1 MMRSGKKFL
10 MPVFMGVLLLACG
23 RNPLN
28 VDISGIREEINIIR
42 YEEEL
47 MALSAGPS
55 MEEWTVLH
63 SRFPDFS
70 DLFTSR
76 IIRIG
81 FPDEEGSTDG
91 IRAFLN
97 DTMITSVY
105 RMAGERFNDFDP
117 IMKDLVNAFKRY
129 RYHFPDKPLPDV
141 YTCISGFNES
151 AFVAEGLIGIS
162 LDKYLG
168 NGVRYY
174 SMLGLPLY
182 KQRKMIPEMI
192 PSDAVY
198 VWALG
203 EFEMD
208 PKAATLLDHMIHQ
221 GKIIYFMKAMLP
233 LANDTLITGF
243 TKKQLKWCHDNE
255 AQMWTYLIER
265 EMLYSTKQ
273 MDIVRYMNDGPQ
285 TNGFPA
291 ESPARTGAWLGWQIV
306 KQYVRKNPDITL
318 PRLMEN
324 RNYQDILQKSAYL
337 P

>member
-1 MMRSGKKFL
+1 MRSFNKILQTAFL
-10 MPVFMGVLLLACG
+10 TVILLACG

-28 VDISGIREEINIIR
+28 VDISGIREEIRIIR
-42 YEEEL
+42 YEQEL
-47 MALSAGPS
+47 QKLATEPS
-55 MEEWTVLH
+55 LEKWTELH
-63 SRFPDFS
+63 ERFPDFS
-70 DLFTSR
+70 DLFTSQ
-76 IIRIG
+76 IISIG
-81 FPDEEGSTDG
+81 FPEEDGSTDG
-91 IRAFLN
+91 IMAFLN
-97 DTMITSVY
+97 DTMISSVY
-105 RMAGERFNDFDP
+105 RLTGERFEEFDP
-117 IMKDLVNAFKRY
+117 IREELVSAFKRY

-151 AFVAEGLIGIS
+151 AFVAEGFIGIS

-168 NGVRYY
+168 NEVSYY
-174 SMLGLPLY
+174 SMLGLPRY

-208 PKAATLLDHMIHQ
+208 SKASTLLDQMIHQ
-221 GKIIYFMKAMLP
+221 GKIMYFIKAMLP
-233 LANDTLITGF
+233 LASDTLITGF
-243 TKKQLKWCHDNE
+243 TKEQLDWCHDNE

-306 KQYVRKNPDITL
+306 KKYKQKHPDITL
-318 PRLMEN
+318 PLLMEN
-324 RNYQDILQKSAYL
+324 RNYQDILHQSAYL

>member
-1 MMRSGKKFL
+1 MRSFIFILLSAFL
-10 MPVFMGVLLLACG
+10 TVIMLACE

-28 VDISGIREEINIIR
+28 VDISGIGEEIRIIR
-42 YEEEL
+42 YEQEL
-47 MALSAGPS
+47 EKLPAELS
-55 MEEWTVLH
+55 MEEWMDLH

-70 DLFTSR
+70 DLFTSQ

-81 FPDEEGSTDG
+81 FPDEDGNTEGLRT
-91 IRAFLN
+91 FLN

-105 RMAGERFNDFDP
+105 RLTERQFTEFDP
-117 IMKDLVNAFKRY
+117 IRKELVNAFKRY
-129 RYHFPDKPLPDV
+129 RYHFPQKPLPDV

-168 NGVRYY
+168 DNIPYY
-174 SMLGLPLY
+174 SMLGLPRY
-182 KQRKMIPEMI
+182 KQRKMVPVMI

-208 PKAATLLDHMIHQ
+208 PKASTLLDHMIHQ
-221 GKIIYFMKAMLP
+221 GKIMYFMKAMLP
-233 LANDTLITGF
+233 LTNDTLITGF
-243 TKKQLKWCHDNE
+243 TEKQLKWCSDNE
-255 AQMWTYLIER
+255 AQMWTYLIEKD
-265 EMLYSTKQ
+265 MLYSTKQ

-306 KQYVRKNPDITL
+306 KQYMKKHPDTKL
-318 PRLMEN
+318 PLLMGN
-324 RNYQDILQKSAYL
+324 HNYQDILHKSAYL

>member
-1 MMRSGKKFL
+1 MRSYIKFL
-10 MPVFMGVLLLACG
+10 LTVFVAVILLACS

-28 VDISGIREEINIIR
+28 VDISGIREEIRIIR
-42 YEEEL
+42 YEQEL
-47 MALSAGPS
+47 MKLASQPS
-55 MEEWTVLH
+55 MEEWMDLH
-63 SRFPDFS
+63 ARFPDFS
-70 DLFTSR
+70 DLFTSQ

-81 FPDEEGSTDG
+81 FPDEEGNTDG
-91 IRAFLN
+91 IRTFLN

-105 RMAGERFNDFDP
+105 RLSEERFKGFDP
-117 IMKDLVNAFKRY
+117 IRAELVNAFKRY
-129 RYHFPDKPLPDV
+129 RYHFPEKPLPDV

-168 NGVRYY
+168 NDVSYY
-174 SMLGLPLY
+174 SMLGLPRY
-182 KQRKMIPEMI
+182 KQRKMVPEMI

-208 PKAATLLDHMIHQ
+208 PKASTLLDHMIHQ

-233 LANDTLITGF
+233 LTSDTLITGY
-243 TKKQLKWCHDNE
+243 TKKQLKWCSDNE

-265 EMLYSTKQ
+265 DMLYSTKQ

-285 TNGFPA
+285 TNGFPP

-306 KQYVRKNPDITL
+306 KQYMRKNPDTTL
-318 PRLMEN
+318 RRLMDN
-324 RNYQDILQKSAYL
+324 NNYQEILHKSAYL